1 MITNKNEAK
10 TMLERIPCDCKC
22 KLDSATCNSNQKCN
36 SETCQCEFENYS
48 TCKKRIIVGI
58 VTYVFMK
65 TVSI

>member
-36 SETCQCEFENYS
+36 SETCQCEFKNYS
-48 TCKKRIIVGI
+48 TCKKRIKVGI